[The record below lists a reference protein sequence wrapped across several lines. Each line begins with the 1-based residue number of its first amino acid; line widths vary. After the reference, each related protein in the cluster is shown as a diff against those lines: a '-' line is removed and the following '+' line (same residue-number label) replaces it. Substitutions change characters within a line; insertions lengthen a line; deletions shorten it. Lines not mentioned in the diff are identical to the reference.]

1 MKMRQPP
8 LAHQALM
15 ASQQKKSA
23 KVTERL
29 IMISHPSNVM
39 LRVKLSRIQK
49 RRQKNYSV
57 GSTGR
62 I

>member
-49 RRQKNYSV
+49 RRQKN
-57 GSTGR
+57 
-62 I
+62 